1 MKIVVLDG
9 YTANPGDLS
18 WDAFRELGDLTI
30 YDRTPASETVAR
42 AADADV
48 ALTNKVVFDA
58 ETLAALPN
66 LRYVGVLATGFNVVD
81 LKKAREQGVVVT
93 NVPTYSAESVVQS
106 TFAHLLNLASS
117 LAVNAAAVRDGAWS
131 TAPDFTFTRAPLTEL
146 FGKRL
151 GIVGFGTIGRR
162 VAEVARA
169 FGLDVVAFGPRLT
182 VGSEPAPGVRAVSL
196 DELFA
201 TSDAISLHCPLTPS
215 TKNLVDAERLSR
227 VKTGAWLINTG
238 RGPLLDEAAVA
249 AALASGKLGGV
260 GVDVLST
267 EPPAPDNPLIGAPN
281 CFISPHTAWATLE
294 ARTRLLAVA
303 AENLR
308 AFAAGRPVN
317 VVN

>member
-9 YTANPGDLS
+9 FTANPGDLS
-18 WDAFRELGDLTI
+18 WNAFRELGELTV
-30 YDRTPASETVAR
+30 YDRTSPEETVAR
-42 AADADV
+42 TFDADV

-58 ETLAALPN
+58 ETLDALPN
-66 LRYVGVLATGFNVVD
+66 LRYIGVLATGYNVVD
-81 LKKAREQGVVVT
+81 LPKARERGIVVT
-93 NVPTYSAESVVQS
+93 NAPSYSSESVVQA

-117 LAVNAAAVRDGAWS
+117 LAANAAAVRDGAWS
-131 TAPDFTFTRAPLTEL
+131 TAPDFTFSRGPLTEL
-146 FGKRL
+146 CGKRL

-162 VAEVARA
+162 VAEVAKA
-169 FGLDVVAFGPRLT
+169 FGMEVVAFGPHLT

-196 DELFA
+196 DDLFS
-201 TSDAISLHCPLTPS
+201 TSDAISLHCPLTEA
-215 TKNLVDAERLSR
+215 TKNLVDAERLTC

-249 AALASGKLGGV
+249 AALVSGKLGGV

-267 EPPAPDNPLIGAPN
+267 EPPSPTNPLIGAPN
-281 CFISPHTAWATLE
+281 SFISPHTAWATRE
-294 ARTRLLAVA
+294 ARARLLAIV

-308 AFAAGRPVN
+308 AFAAGAPIN

>member
-9 YTANPGDLS
+9 FTANPGDLS
-18 WDAFRELGDLTI
+18 WDAFRALGELTV

-42 AADADV
+42 TFDADA

-58 ETLAALPN
+58 ATLDALPN
-66 LRYVGVLATGFNVVD
+66 LRYIGVLATGFNVVD
-81 LKKAREQGVVVT
+81 ALKAKERGIVVT
-93 NVPTYSAESVVQS
+93 NAPNYSSESVVQA

-131 TAPDFTFTRAPLTEL
+131 TAPDFSFSRGPLTEL

-169 FGLDVVAFGPRLT
+169 FGMEVVAFGPRLT
-182 VGSEPAPGVRAVSL
+182 VGSKPAPGVRAVEL

-201 TSDAISLHCPLTPS
+201 TSDAISLHCPLTPT
-215 TKNLVDAERLSR
+215 TKNLVDAQRLTR
-227 VKTGAWLINTG
+227 VKPGAWLINTG

-249 AALASGKLGGV
+249 AALASGRLGGV

-267 EPPAPDNPLIGAPN
+267 EPPSPSNPLLGAPN
-281 CFISPHTAWATLE
+281 CFVSPHNAWATRE
-294 ARTRLLAVA
+294 ARARLLAVV

-308 AFAAGRPVN
+308 AFAAGTPIN